1 MRPSRKESVE
11 FASTTAAAHFGRWR
25 AFVAPRS
32 STGYCAPELVKL
44 GDAALL
50 PDAQPTFDV
59 WSFGVVLYLLCTGR
73 PLLRIDSL
81 DDNLD
86 DDAEAARL
94 RQWRGVDRPSL
105 GKVFAAAGGA
115 VEDEELESAR
125 GVCHRWKRLSFKV
138 LCSTQ
143 ILT

>member
-73 PLLRIDSL
+73 PLLRIDAL

-86 DDAEAARL
+86 DDAEVRVCRTNEADLPLARSAL
-94 RQWRGVDRPSL
+94 QHSVVD
-105 GKVFAAAGGA
+105 
-115 VEDEELESAR
+115 
-125 GVCHRWKRLSFKV
+125 
-138 LCSTQ
+138 
-143 ILT
+143 